1 MWHRVLGAI
10 LLLPL
15 TATAITGMLYKSGQ
29 AWFGLSEDSAH
40 LLMTIHEGAWLGR
53 GLKVYYSVVT
63 GCGLL
68 ALGIFGLLLR
78 RKRH

>member
-1 MWHRVLGAI
+1 
-10 LLLPL
+10 
-15 TATAITGMLYKSGQ
+15 
-29 AWFGLSEDSAH
+29 
-40 LLMTIHEGAWLGR
+40 MTIHEGAWLGR